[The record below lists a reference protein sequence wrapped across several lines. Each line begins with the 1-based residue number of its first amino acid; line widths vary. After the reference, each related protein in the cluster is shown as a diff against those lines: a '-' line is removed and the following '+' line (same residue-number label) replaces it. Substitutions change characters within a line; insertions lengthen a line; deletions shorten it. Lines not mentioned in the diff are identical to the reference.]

1 MNYWYAGLCIALLF
15 IFGSSWSHIAAAQT
29 PEVEGTL
36 PDSVVVTATRLAEEA
51 RLSGRRVTVWT
62 ASDLRRLPVTS
73 YDELLRTVAGL
84 EVQSRGGFGVQS
96 DLTMRGSTFNGVL
109 VLLDGARLN
118 DPMTGHFLADFPV
131 PLAEI
136 ARIEVLRGPAA
147 AMYGPDAIG
156 GVVQLFTHA
165 GLHAAGSARGL
176 TGRVEG
182 TVGRHSLYDARG
194 AAKHEGE
201 RTLWSAAAEAQGSD
215 GQAIRNEAGEAIRG
229 SGGDLRT
236 DFRREVAS
244 AAVSRAFNRAAL
256 YARAGVDTR
265 DFNAFQ
271 FYSGLPSDT
280 AREATTTLWAQ
291 TRLSAPPTATTP
303 WTLQLNARQ
312 HDDTYIYNPQTPAN
326 KHTSRRVE
334 AQAHASRALSPQLR
348 VTGGVSGAVRGI
360 DSNNMGRHQ
369 DASGGAFLTTRYQPT
384 DRLTLNASGRI
395 DADPGYGVEATPQVG
410 IAYNREAFTL
420 RGGISRAVRAPNYIE
435 RFFNTELAS
444 PRGRD
449 LGNPDLRAERAW
461 AYEAGVDVYPAAG
474 FSLHAT
480 AFQRDTRDLIDFAQ
494 LTPAD
499 TVFLA
504 RNLLEVQTRGVELEA
519 EGNHVV
525 GPVQLRATASYT
537 YLDASLGDVEE
548 SVTFK
553 YALTNARHLVQ
564 GNLMV
569 SLAPVQLGVQ
579 GLWKDPL
586 DGDPYGVVDLR
597 GAYHLPVGDRA
608 LQVTAEVRNVFDA
621 AYTEIFAA
629 PMPERWWLLGAQWRF

>member
-1 MNYWYAGLCIALLF
+1 MTHWYAGLALASML
-15 IFGSSWSHIAAAQT
+15 IVAVLCPGTATAQ
-29 PEVEGTL
+29 EVELEGAL

-62 ASDLRRLPVTS
+62 ARDLQRLPVTS

-165 GLHAAGSARGL
+165 GLHAAAEARGFS
-176 TGRVEG
+176 GSVEG
-182 TVGRHSLYDARG
+182 TAGRHGLYDVRG
-194 AAKHEGE
+194 AARQHGD
-201 RTLWSAAAEAQGSD
+201 RTLWSTSAEAQESD
-215 GQAIRNEAGEAIRG
+215 GQVIRNEAGEPVRSPDGAV
-229 SGGDLRT
+229 RT
-236 DFRREVAS
+236 DFQREVAS
-244 AAVSRAFNRAAL
+244 AAVSHAFDRATL
-256 YARAGVDTR
+256 YARGGVDTR

-291 TRLSAPPTATTP
+291 TRLSAAPAAPTQ
-303 WTLQLNARQ
+303 WTLQLHARQ

-326 KHTSRRVE
+326 EHTSRRLE
-334 AQAHASRALSPQLR
+334 AQAHASRALSSQLR
-348 VTGGVSGAVRGI
+348 LTGGVSGTVRGI

-384 DRLTLNASGRI
+384 ARLTLNASGRV

-410 IAYNREAFTL
+410 IAYNRKALTL
-420 RGGISRAVRAPNYIE
+420 RGGISRAVRAPTYIE
-435 RFFNTELAS
+435 RYFNTELDS

-461 AYEAGVDVYPAAG
+461 AYEAGVDVYPG
-474 FSLHAT
+474 PGLSLHAT

-504 RNLLEVQTRGVELEA
+504 RNLLQVQTRGVEVEA
-519 EGNHVV
+519 EGNRVV

-537 YLDASLGDVEE
+537 YLDASLGDVEDG
-548 SVTFK
+548 VTFK

-564 GNLMV
+564 SNLMMR
-569 SLAPVQLGVQ
+569 LASVQLGVQ

-597 GAYHLPVGDRA
+597 GAYRLPFADRA
-608 LQVTAEVRNVFDA
+608 LQLSAEVRNVFDVS
-621 AYTEIFAA
+621 YSEIFAA
-629 PMPERWWLLGAQWRF
+629 PMPERWWLIGAQWRF

>member
-1 MNYWYAGLCIALLF
+1 MTHWYAGLAIASMLIVTALWP
-15 IFGSSWSHIAAAQT
+15 GTAAAQ
-29 PEVEGTL
+29 EVELEGAL

-62 ASDLRRLPVTS
+62 ASDLQRLPVTS

-165 GLHAAGSARGL
+165 GLHAAGNTRGL
-176 TGRVEG
+176 TGSVEG
-182 TVGRHSLYDARG
+182 TTGRHGLYDVRG
-194 AAKHEGE
+194 AARQHGD
-201 RTLWSAAAEAQGSD
+201 RTRWSAAAEAQGSD
-215 GQAIRNEAGEAIRG
+215 GQAIRNAAGEAIRG
-229 SGGDLRT
+229 SDGTVRT

-244 AAVSRAFNRAAL
+244 AAVSRAFDRATL

-291 TRLSAPPTATTP
+291 SRLTAPATAATQ

-326 KHTSRRVE
+326 EHTSRRVE
-334 AQAHASRALSPQLR
+334 AQAHASRALSSQLR
-348 VTGGVSGAVRGI
+348 LTGGVSGAVRGI

-369 DASGGAFLTTRYQPT
+369 DASGGAFLTTRYRPT

-410 IAYNREAFTL
+410 IAYNREAVTL
-420 RGGISRAVRAPNYIE
+420 RGGISRAVRAPTYIE
-435 RFFNTELAS
+435 RYFNTELDS

-461 AYEAGVDVYPAAG
+461 AYEAGLDVYPAAG
-474 FSLHAT
+474 LSLHAT

-504 RNLLEVQTRGVELEA
+504 RNLLEVRTRGVELEA
-519 EGNHVV
+519 EGNRVV

-548 SVTFK
+548 GVTFK

-564 GNLMV
+564 GNLMM
-569 SLAPVQLGVQ
+569 SLASVQLGVQ

-597 GAYHLPVGDRA
+597 GAYRLPFADRA
-608 LQVTAEVRNVFDA
+608 LQISAEVRNVFDVT
-621 AYTEIFAA
+621 YNEIFAA
-629 PMPERWWLLGAQWRF
+629 PMPERWWLIGAQWRF